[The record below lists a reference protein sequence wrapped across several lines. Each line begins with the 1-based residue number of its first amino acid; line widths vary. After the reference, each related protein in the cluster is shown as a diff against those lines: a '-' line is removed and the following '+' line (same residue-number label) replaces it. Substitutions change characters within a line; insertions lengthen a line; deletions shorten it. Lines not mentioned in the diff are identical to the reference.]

1 MQNDM
6 VVTLWESRPVFKK
19 EKADGDDVEVDKV

>member
-1 MQNDM
+1 MQNDL

-19 EKADGDDVEVDKV
+19 EKADGDEVEVDKV

>member
-1 MQNDM
+1 MQKDM

-19 EKADGDDVEVDKV
+19 EKADGDDVELDKV

>member
-1 MQNDM
+1 M

-19 EKADGDDVEVDKV
+19 EKVEGEDAEVEKV